1 MNQKAEQTQAA
12 TAAPVTES
20 AADSLL
26 DDILNKT
33 RIARSDVE
41 RTRAKDLISELVT
54 EALNGTVTVSKDVI
68 SAIDARIADI
78 DNALSSQL
86 NAVMHAPEF
95 QQLEGTW
102 RGMRYLVMNSE
113 TSTQLKIRALN
124 VSRNDL
130 IKDFKAA
137 SDFDQSAVFKKIY
150 GEEYDMFGGAPYA
163 ALVGDFEF
171 KRDPEDMYLLE
182 EMSHVAA
189 AAHAPFLTA
198 ASAELFNMDSFTDL
212 SGPRDLAKIF
222 DTVEYAKWKS
232 FRESED
238 SRYVGLTLPHVL
250 GRLPYGANNV
260 PVEAFD
266 FEEDVSGKEHNQ
278 YLWMNAAYVLGTR
291 LTDAFARYGWCAAIR
306 GVEGGG
312 LVEGLPTH
320 TFKTDEGDV
329 ALKCPTEIAIGD
341 RRDKELSDLGFISLV
356 HCKGTDK
363 AAFFAV
369 QSAQKPK
376 KYDKDSANA
385 NARLSSQLPYIMAVS
400 RFAHYMKAMMRDK
413 IGAFTSRDEL
423 EKFMNRWIM
432 NYVAEDD
439 TAGFAV
445 KAQYP
450 LREARIDV
458 VEVPG
463 KPGVYKAV
471 AFMRPHFQLDELT
484 IAMRLVAELPSP
496 APR

>member
-12 TAAPVTES
+12 TAAPITEN
-20 AADSLL
+20 AADNLL

-41 RTRAKDLISELVT
+41 RTRAKDLISELIT

-68 SAIDARIADI
+68 SAIEARMADI
-78 DNALSSQL
+78 DNALSDQL

-113 TSTQLKIRALN
+113 TNTQLKIRVIN
-124 VSRNDL
+124 VTKQDL
-130 IKDFKAA
+130 IKNFDDA
-137 SDFDQSAVFKKIY
+137 SDFDQSAIFKKIY

-163 ALVGDFEF
+163 AIVGDFEF
-171 KRDPEDMYLLE
+171 SRHPEDIRLLE

-198 ASAELFNMDSFTDL
+198 ASAELFNLDSFAELPD
-212 SGPRDLAKIF
+212 PRDIAKIF
-222 DTVEYAKWKS
+222 DTEEYIKWKS

-238 SRYVGLTLPHVL
+238 SRYVGLVLPHVL
-250 GRLPYGANNV
+250 GRLPYGANNEKI
-260 PVEAFD
+260 EAFN
-266 FEEDVSGKEHNQ
+266 FEEDVSGKEHNK

-291 LTDAFARYGWCAAIR
+291 LTDAFARYGWCTAIR
-306 GVEGGG
+306 GVKSGG

-320 TFKTDEGDV
+320 TFTTDEGEI
-329 ALKCPTEIAIGD
+329 ALKCPTEVAIGG
-341 RRDKELSDLGFISLV
+341 RREKELSDCGFITLV

-363 AAFFAV
+363 AAFFAA
-369 QSAQKPK
+369 QSAQKVK
-376 KYDKDSANA
+376 KYNTHAANA
-385 NARLSSQLPYIMAVS
+385 NARLSAQLPYILAVS
-400 RFAHYMKAMMRDK
+400 RFAHYMKAILQDDV
-413 IGAFTSRDEL
+413 GGSTTRDEL
-423 EKFMNRWIM
+423 EKRMNRWIM
-432 NYVAEDD
+432 NYVTEDD
-439 TAGFAV
+439 AASFAV
-445 KAQYP
+445 KAEYP

-458 VEVPG
+458 VEVEG

-471 AFMRPHFQLDELT
+471 AFMRPHFLLDELT